1 MSVDG
6 KNVSLWALKIG
17 DGIFFKAHFKL
28 RDIAVAL
35 NGTDRQFDVN
45 WDESKKAVLLTT
57 GMSYAPMGGEFKK
70 DPANDMGTA
79 LAATKPTTVFILTRD
94 RFRCALYR
102 KRCSLCAASRI
113 KGADIKLDMPV
124 YKVRSLYGLSAPTTS
139 YLAIENG
146 IPYIILDTPVGAKN
160 MTWMATA
167 CWKQCWQNDLV
178 GLTGNGI

>member
-35 NGTDRQFDVN
+35 NGTDRRFDVN

-79 LAATKPTTVFILTRD
+79 LAATKPTTVFYID
-94 RFRCALYR
+94 
-102 KRCSLCAASRI
+102 KRQIPLRAYIVNDAHYVQPPESKARI
-113 KGADIKLDMPV
+113 
-124 YKVRSLYGLSAPTTS
+124 
-139 YLAIENG
+139 
-146 IPYIILDTPVGAKN
+146 
-160 MTWMATA
+160 
-167 CWKQCWQNDLV
+167 
-178 GLTGNGI
+178 